1 MRRLDMAVAF
11 VQEFEIAGGD
21 RSTAN
26 YDAVAA
32 RLGDEVPSGLIVH
45 TAGFDEE
52 RGVFRILDVWESEQ
66 DARRF
71 IDERLM
77 PIVEELLANRTDA
90 PPPNREYYYELHHVV
105 KG

>member
-1 MRRLDMAVAF
+1 MAVAF
-11 VQEFEIAGGD
+11 VQEFEIVSGD
-21 RSTAN
+21 RSTTN
-26 YDAVAA
+26 YDAVAE
-32 RLGDEVPSGLIVH
+32 RIGDEAPSGLIVH

-52 RGVFRILDVWESEQ
+52 RGVFRILDVWESQE

-77 PIVEELLANRTDA
+77 PIVEELLAGRDDA
-90 PPPNREYYYELHHVV
+90 PPPSREYFYELHHVV